1 MEINKA
7 FGIRL
12 RQLRKA
18 KGWSLL
24 ELSVRADVNH
34 NYLCD
39 VENGRR
45 NPTLKV
51 LQKISEAFNI
61 SLSSLVLGIEL
72 ISE

>member
-1 MEINKA
+1 VEINEA

-24 ELSVRADVNH
+24 ELSVRSNVNH

-39 VENGRR
+39 LENGRR
-45 NPTLKV
+45 NPTLAI
-51 LQKISEAFNI
+51 LYRISSAFDI
-61 SLSSLVLGIEL
+61 TLSSLLLGIEL
-72 ISE
+72 IQ